1 MKPTLD
7 LSVERDGPLATIILD
22 EVQLKL
28 ALLTQLALCIYQL
41 ESDDSV
47 KGIIITGRRHV
58 FLGGA
63 DLKEFDLLKTRD
75 IARKFIE
82 IPVVLMEQISQCPK
96 VIVAAI
102 NGYCIGG
109 GLELALA
116 CDFRVCVNRVL
127 NIDGESVPFIG
138 LPEVGLG
145 VVSPLGSSYFLPRIV
160 GLAHAKEVMLT
171 AELFTA
177 ERAQT
182 IGLVHTIVPE
192 SQLMA
197 EARRWAGRVTK
208 NSMFSVRSAKQLLNR
223 SYDQPSVK
231 DALLAEREA
240 FAACCET
247 SEKDERIGLKVRRR
261 RASTGPGLDE
271 RSDEHKHAF

>member
-1 MKPTLD
+1 MAPPLD
-7 LSVERDGPLATIILD
+7 LTVERDGPLAIVTFD

-28 ALLTQLALCIYQL
+28 ALLTKLALSIYQL

-47 KGIIITGRRHV
+47 KGIILTGRRNV

-63 DLKEFDLLKTRD
+63 DLKEFDRLTSADL
-75 IARKFIE
+75 ARKFID
-82 IPVVLMEQISQCPK
+82 IPVVLMEQLSQCPK

-116 CDFRVCVNRVL
+116 CDFRVCVNRVV
-127 NIDGESVPFIG
+127 NTIGEPVPFIG

-160 GLAHAKEVMLT
+160 GVGRAKEVMLT
-171 AELFTA
+171 ADLMTA
-177 ERAQT
+177 ERALDL
-182 IGLVHTIVPE
+182 GVVHAVVPE
-192 SQLMA
+192 SQVLP
-197 EARRWAGRVTK
+197 EARRWAERVIK
-208 NSMFSVRSAKQLLNR
+208 NGMFAVRSAKQLLNR
-223 SYDQPSVK
+223 SFDQPSVK

-247 SEKDERIGLKVRRR
+247 GEKAERIGAKVKGRKGQPC
-261 RASTGPGLDE
+261 ATTS
-271 RSDEHKHAF
+271 

>member
-1 MKPTLD
+1 MKPILD
-7 LSVERDGPLATIILD
+7 LSVERDGPLAIVIFD

-28 ALLTQLALCIYQL
+28 ALLTKLALCIYQL

-47 KGIIITGRRHV
+47 RGIIITGRRNV

-63 DLKEFDLLKTRD
+63 DLKEFDLLTNRD
-75 IARKFIE
+75 IARKFID

-96 VIVAAI
+96 VVVAAI

-116 CDFRVCVNRVL
+116 CDFRVCVDRVL
-127 NIDGESVPFIG
+127 NTSGEPVPFIG

-171 AELFTA
+171 ADLMTA
-177 ERAQT
+177 ERALA
-182 IGLVHTIVPE
+182 IGMVHGVVPE
-192 SQLMA
+192 AQLLA
-197 EARRWAGRVTK
+197 EARRWAGRAIK
-208 NSMFSVRSAKQLLNR
+208 NSLFALRSAKQLLNR
-223 SYDQPSVK
+223 SYDQASVK
-231 DALLAEREA
+231 EALLAEREA

-247 SEKDERIGLKVRRR
+247 PEKEERIGGKVRPR
-261 RASTGPGLDE
+261 RASDE
-271 RSDEHKHAF
+271 PLAERASR

>member
-1 MKPTLD
+1 MAPTLD
-7 LSVERDGPLATIILD
+7 LTVERDGPLAIVVFD

-28 ALLTQLALCIYQL
+28 ALLTKLALCIYQL

-47 KGIIITGRRHV
+47 KGIILTGRRNV

-63 DLKEFDLLKTRD
+63 DLKEFDRLTNADL
-75 IARKFIE
+75 ARKFID
-82 IPVVLMEQISQCPK
+82 IPVVLMEQLSQCPK

-116 CDFRVCVNRVL
+116 CDFRIAVNRVT
-127 NIDGESVPFIG
+127 DMTGEPVPFIG

-160 GLAHAKEVMLT
+160 GVARAKEVMLT
-171 AELFTA
+171 ADLMTA
-177 ERAQT
+177 ERALE
-182 IGLVHTIVPE
+182 IGLVHAVVPE
-192 SQLMA
+192 SQLLA
-197 EARRWAGRVTK
+197 EARRWAGRVIK
-208 NSMFSVRSAKQLLNR
+208 NGMFSVRSAKQLLNR
-223 SYDQPSVK
+223 SFDQPSVK

-247 SEKDERIGLKVRRR
+247 AEKAERIGAKVRGRKGQPC
-261 RASTGPGLDE
+261 ATTS
-271 RSDEHKHAF
+271 

>member
-1 MKPTLD
+1 MSPALD
-7 LSVERDGPLATIILD
+7 LTIERDGPLAIVIFD
-22 EVQLKL
+22 ELQLKL
-28 ALLTQLALCIYQL
+28 TLLTKLALSIYQL

-47 KGIIITGRRHV
+47 KGIILTGRRNV

-63 DLKEFDLLKTRD
+63 DLKEFDRLTNADL
-75 IARKFIE
+75 ARKFID
-82 IPVVLMEQISQCPK
+82 IPVVLMEQLSQCPK

-127 NIDGESVPFIG
+127 NTNGESVPFIG

-160 GLAHAKEVMLT
+160 GLGRAKEVMLT
-171 AELFTA
+171 ADLMTA
-177 ERAQT
+177 ERARDL
-182 IGLVHTIVPE
+182 GVVHAVAPDTELLPE
-192 SQLMA
+192 A
-197 EARRWAGRVTK
+197 KRWAERVIK
-208 NSMFSVRSAKQLLNR
+208 NGMFSVRSAKDLLNR
-223 SYDQPSVK
+223 SFDRASVK

-247 SEKDERIGLKVRRR
+247 ADKAERIGAKVKSRKGQ
-261 RASTGPGLDE
+261 SCVTT
-271 RSDEHKHAF
+271 S

>member
-1 MKPTLD
+1 MATLD
-7 LSVERDGPLATIILD
+7 LTVERDGPLAFVIFD

-28 ALLTQLALCIYQL
+28 ALLTKLALCIYQL

-47 KGIIITGRRHV
+47 KGIVIMGHRNV

-63 DLKEFDLLKTRD
+63 DLKEFDRLTNAD
-75 IARKFIE
+75 IARKFID
-82 IPVVLMEQISQCPK
+82 IPVVLMEQVSQCPK
-96 VIVAAI
+96 VVVAAI

-116 CDFRVCVNRVL
+116 CDFRVSVDRVL
-127 NIDGESVPFIG
+127 NTSGESVPFIG

-160 GLAHAKEVMLT
+160 GLGRAKEVMLT
-171 AELFTA
+171 ADLMTA
-177 ERAQT
+177 ERALE
-182 IGLVHTIVPE
+182 IGMVHSVVPE
-192 SQLMA
+192 AQLLA
-197 EARRWAGRVTK
+197 EARRWAERVIK
-208 NSMFSVRSAKQLLNR
+208 NGMFSVRSAKQLLNR
-223 SYDQPSVK
+223 SFDQPSVK

-247 SEKDERIGLKVRRR
+247 PEKAERIGAKVKGRKGQPCVTT
-261 RASTGPGLDE
+261 S
-271 RSDEHKHAF
+271 

>member
-1 MKPTLD
+1 MKATLD
-7 LSVERDGPLATIILD
+7 LTVERDGPLAIVVFD

-28 ALLTQLALCIYQL
+28 ALLTKLALCIYQL
-41 ESDDSV
+41 EADETV
-47 KGIIITGRRHV
+47 AGIILTGRRNV

-63 DLKEFDLLKTRD
+63 DLKEFDRLTNRD
-75 IARKFIE
+75 IARKFID

-127 NIDGESVPFIG
+127 NTSGEPVPFIG

-160 GLAHAKEVMLT
+160 GVAHAKEVMLT
-171 AELFTA
+171 ADLMTA
-177 ERAQT
+177 ERALA
-182 IGLVHTIVPE
+182 IGMVHSVVPE
-192 SQLMA
+192 AQLLA
-197 EARRWAGRVTK
+197 EARRWAERVIK
-208 NSMFSVRSAKQLLNR
+208 NSLFALKSAKQLLNR
-223 SYDQPSVK
+223 SYDQPSVR

-247 SEKDERIGLKVRRR
+247 AEKEERIGAKVRPRK
-261 RASTGPGLDE
+261 ASHGLPAE
-271 RSDEHKHAF
+271 RPSR